1 MTTIFLNKRSEKALK
16 STFLPLICGVLERT
30 VVTRNYPKPTRTC
43 IRFRKALI
51 AAVGLCLV
59 SGFAHS
65 NATNAELDVNI
76 LYIEQRIDHP
86 PVLSNLV
93 TWPEDEGEQGAMLGI
108 NDNNTTG
115 RFPGQKYSLSSLIFE
130 IDEPEH
136 ARNERI
142 LEALSEG
149 SLLVVANLDA
159 DTLIAMA
166 NMPQAVNDLIF
177 NAQSADNN
185 LRQISCQSN
194 VLHSVPSRAMH
205 TDALMQFFVKKK
217 WRQIFFIEGNGDSD
231 KALADSYCRSTKKF
245 GSKVVEDK
253 AWIENANMRRNASNE
268 VPVFTQAR
276 KYDDVIVADEDRDFA
291 QYIPYNTWL
300 PRPVTG
306 SAELTP
312 VTWSPV
318 IEQWGAAQLQSRF
331 VKQISRDMTSRD
343 YSNWA
348 AVRAI
353 GEAVPRTK
361 SIDVNTLLAYLLSED
376 FELCGFKG
384 APLSFRQWN
393 DQMRQPVQLVHA
405 SAVVASAPIE
415 GFLHPVTELDT
426 LGFDK
431 PENQCKAFD

>member
-1 MTTIFLNKRSEKALK
+1 M
-16 STFLPLICGVLERT
+16 
-30 VVTRNYPKPTRTC
+30 
-43 IRFRKALI
+43 
-51 AAVGLCLV
+51 
-59 SGFAHS
+59 AHS
-65 NATNAELDVNI
+65 NSANAELDVNI
-76 LYIEQRIDHP
+76 LYIEQRIDRP

-93 TWPEDEGEQGAMLGI
+93 VWPEDEGEQGAALGI

-115 RFPGQKYSLSSLIFE
+115 RFLGQKYSLTSLIFE
-130 IDEPEH
+130 IDESKD

-142 LEALSEG
+142 REALSEG

-159 DTLIAMA
+159 DALIAMA
-166 NMPQAVNDLIF
+166 NMPEAANDLIF
-177 NAQSADNN
+177 NAQSPENV

-194 VLHSVPSRAMH
+194 VLHTVPSRAMH

-217 WRQIFFIEGNGDSD
+217 WRQIFLIEGNGETD
-231 KALADSYCRSTKKF
+231 KALADSYRRSIKKF
-245 GSKVVEDK
+245 GLKIVEDK
-253 AWIENANMRRNASNE
+253 VWIENADMRRSASSE

-276 KYDDVIVADEDRDFA
+276 KYDAVIVADEDRDFA

-306 SAELTP
+306 SAGLTP

-331 VKQISRDMTSRD
+331 VKQISRDMTGRD

-348 AVRAI
+348 AIRAI
-353 GEAVPRTK
+353 GEAVTRTK
-361 SIDVNTLLAYLLSED
+361 SIDVNILSTYLLSED
-376 FELCGFKG
+376 FELGGFKG
-384 APLSFRQWN
+384 ASLSFRQWN
-393 DQMRQPVQLVHA
+393 GQMRQPVQLVHA
-405 SAVVASAPIE
+405 RAVVASAPVE